1 MKIRFSISMEQEVV
15 SLVDAEIGKRKGF
28 ANRSQAIETCVRQLL
43 EIEDSANG
51 SVNFMIDF
59 LKLLE
64 DHPEVGEH
72 YLAFL
77 KEEKQRR
84 KENTVGR

>member
-1 MKIRFSISMEQEVV
+1 MEQEVV
-15 SLVDAEIGKRKGF
+15 ALVDAEIGKRKGF
-28 ANRSQAIETCVRQLL
+28 ANRSQAIETSVRQLL
-43 EIEDSANG
+43 EIEESANG

-64 DHPEVGEH
+64 EHPEIGEQ

-77 KEEKQRR
+77 KEEKRR
-84 KENTVGR
+84 REE

>member
-1 MKIRFSISMEQEVV
+1 MEQEVV
-15 SLVDAEIGKRKGF
+15 ALVDAEVGKRKGF

-43 EIEDSANG
+43 ELEECADG
-51 SVNFMIDF
+51 SVNFLMGF

-64 DHPEVGEH
+64 EKPGIGGEF
-72 YLAFL
+72 LEFL

>member
-1 MKIRFSISMEQEVV
+1 MEQEVV
-15 SLVDAEIGKRKGF
+15 ALVDAEVGKRKGF

-43 EIEDSANG
+43 ELEECADG
-51 SVNFMIDF
+51 SVNFLMEF

-64 DHPEVGEH
+64 EKPEIGGKFLE
-72 YLAFL
+72 FL

-84 KENTVGR
+84 EENFGGR

>member
-1 MKIRFSISMEQEVV
+1 MKKRFSISMEPEVLA
-15 SLVDAEIGKRKGF
+15 LVDAEVGKRKGF

-43 EIEDSANG
+43 ELEECADG
-51 SVNFMIDF
+51 SVNFIIGF

-64 DHPEVGEH
+64 EKPDIGGKF
-72 YLAFL
+72 LKFL

-84 KENTVGR
+84 EEKLAGR

>member
-1 MKIRFSISMEQEVV
+1 MEQEVLA
-15 SLVDAEIGKRKGF
+15 LVDAEVGKRKGF

-43 EIEDSANG
+43 ELEECADG
-51 SVNFMIDF
+51 GVDFMIRF

-64 DHPEVGEH
+64 ERPGMGKE
-72 YLAFL
+72 YLKFL

-84 KENTVGR
+84 EENL